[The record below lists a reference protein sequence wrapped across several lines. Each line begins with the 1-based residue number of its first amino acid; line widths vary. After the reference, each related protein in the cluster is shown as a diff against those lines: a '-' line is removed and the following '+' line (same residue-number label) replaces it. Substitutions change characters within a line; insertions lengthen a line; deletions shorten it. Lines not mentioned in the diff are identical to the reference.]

1 MIETLTGRA
10 WKFGDDINTDL
21 LAPGVYMKGSL
32 EELAS
37 HCLESVD
44 PFFAG
49 SVKPT
54 DIIVAG
60 RNFGLGSSREQ
71 AVQVLNFL
79 GVSAIIATS
88 FGGIF
93 YRNAF
98 NWGLPAI
105 ICTSVE
111 GTENGHRLELNLESG
126 TIVNRDTAKKMNG
139 KPIPRHLLG
148 LIDVGGLI
156 PHLEKTLKTKT
167 RG

>member
-71 AVQVLNFL
+71 AAQVLNFL

-105 ICTSVE
+105 TCASVK
-111 GTENGHRLELNLESG
+111 GIENGHQVQVNLDTG
-126 TIVNRDTAKKMNG
+126 TIINLDTSKTLNCEA
-139 KPIPRHLLG
+139 IPDHLLK
-148 LIDVGGLI
+148 LISVGGLV
-156 PHLEKTLKTKT
+156 PYLEQTLNK
-167 RG
+167 